1 MEPPLLD
8 EEEEITEEDSA
19 QEIKKMHDAIRDLEK
34 YIQDV
39 SAEDVKNLT
48 DDDLK
53 DIMSDQLQTLSYREE
68 AEALPF

>member
-8 EEEEITEEDSA
+8 EEEVEITEEDSA
-19 QEIKKMHDAIRDLEK
+19 QEMEKMHDAIRDLEK

-48 DDDLK
+48 
-53 DIMSDQLQTLSYREE
+53 
-68 AEALPF
+68 